1 MARTSFKLVVPLY
14 VVVSLPSIIVS
25 CQRKSPSGLGKHP
38 NPDLLVCD
46 WRLVFESAR
55 RNMTSLTRF
64 LWFQYGLRKL
74 EESQVVISIIED
86 HSRSPSALGHGRWM
100 GTEML
105 T

>member
-1 MARTSFKLVVPLY
+1 
-14 VVVSLPSIIVS
+14 
-25 CQRKSPSGLGKHP
+25 
-38 NPDLLVCD
+38 
-46 WRLVFESAR
+46 
-55 RNMTSLTRF
+55 MTSLTRF